1 MATPQ
6 SNLERFQEIKRRG
19 LQDQLPPNI
28 RSRFDEA
35 ERRGLLGANEPQPE
49 PPVETLGAPRNQ
61 ISWPTNQPQSVQGL
75 VARSQRDT
83 RRENLAA
90 MRPSTG
96 ENVLGLGEAAGT
108 FGTGALSSTAAGIAG
123 SLELLYR
130 AARGEEGALQSA
142 IQTIE
147 SISQGGTYQPR
158 TEAGQDALEA
168 ASVPFEKLSEVSQGA
183 GNRVLDATR
192 SPTLATATQVGIE
205 SLPAI
210 APPFARSSVRANR
223 RSTDVGRVESE
234 AQNIGLN
241 IDADPVQRTQQLVDS
256 ADRQASGQRSA
267 GENIEVV
274 RDSVIAQR
282 EQANQRVND
291 LYTVARQ
298 EGAGVSVRDNVVVDI
313 FSRADDQLRDQGFP
327 VEDMQKLQGRIKRL
341 DEIINRSDGEV
352 NLNDLETW
360 RKTLNRSR
368 VANDPEQN
376 RALGVLR
383 DNYDQV
389 MGDLFNSDMIS
400 GDPAA
405 IQRWVD
411 AREARKEFVR
421 RFDSDRT
428 IQNLSRE
435 DATAREVKNW
445 ILGANSVN
453 ALGPSVRTV
462 TKIKDMFG
470 ADSPEMQAIRAEM
483 AFDVVGPLFDK
494 EPDFNAFIR
503 NYDNMTK
510 KNNRLAREVFGDET
524 LNDIAS
530 IRRFAGSV
538 RDNTS
543 SGLGLDPTAIGVRML
558 FGNSLSKNQAKIRT
572 AVALLKQAGK
582 TVFSGSERQQII
594 SGVLGYDISRPV
606 FSFSANVAPAGVV
619 QTGISQEDN

>member
-1 MATPQ
+1 MTVPQGFQVKTNVPEGFHVVSQGDVPQTQTPAKM
-6 SNLERFQEIKRRG
+6 N
-19 LQDQLPPNI
+19 
-28 RSRFDEA
+28 
-35 ERRGLLGANEPQPE
+35 
-49 PPVETLGAPRNQ
+49 T
-61 ISWPTNQPQSVQGL
+61 SV
-75 VARSQRDT
+75 A
-83 RRENLAA
+83 
-90 MRPSTG
+90 
-96 ENVLGLGEAAGT
+96 ENVAGIGETALT
-108 FGTGALSSTAAGIAG
+108 FGTGALSSTAGGIIG
-123 SLELLYR
+123 GIELLFR
-130 AARGEEGALQSA
+130 AARGEEGALDKA
-142 IQTIE
+142 VQTIQ
-147 SISQGGTYQPR
+147 SISEAGTYMPR
-158 TEAGQDALEA
+158 TNAGQDALEA
-168 ASVPFEKLSEVSQGA
+168 ASIPFEKLSELSQGA
-183 GNRVLDATR
+183 GNAVLDTTG
-192 SPTLATATQVGIE
+192 SPLLASATQTAIE
-205 SLPAI
+205 SVPIGPPALRG
-210 APPFARSSVRANR
+210 ANRARSRGR
-223 RSTDVGRVESE
+223 DVSRVESD
-234 AQNIGLN
+234 AQGIGLN

-256 ADRQASGQRSA
+256 ADRQASGQRST

-291 LYTVARQ
+291 LYTIARQ

-327 VEDMQKLQGRIKRL
+327 IEDMSRLQGRITKL

-352 NLNDLETW
+352 SLNELETW

-435 DATAREVKNW
+435 DATAKEVKNW

-453 ALGPSVRTV
+453 APGPAVRTV

-470 ADSPEMQAIRAEM
+470 ADSPEMQAIRSEM
-483 AFDVVGPLFDK
+483 AFEVVGPLFSA
-494 EPDFNAFIR
+494 EPNFNAFIR
-503 NYDNMTK
+503 NYDNMIRG
-510 KNNRLAREVFGDET
+510 NNRLAREVFGDEV
-524 LNDIAS
+524 LNEIAS

-572 AVALLKQAGK
+572 AVALLKQAGR

-594 SGVLGYDISRPV
+594 SGVLGYDISKPV

-619 QTGISQEDN
+619 QTGISQEEN